1 MASNLVSLQASLVG
15 STGRVVVVGSVGPS
29 TVVVSL
35 GSVVGPMGGMGD
47 GPGPV
52 LLPES
57 QKNKKVI

>member
-1 MASNLVSLQASLVG
+1 MVMASNLVSLQASLVG
-15 STGRVVVVGSVGPS
+15 STGRVVVVVGSVVPS

-52 LLPES
+52 LLPKS
-57 QKNKKVI
+57 